1 MPGLVSARR
10 KVFCCSLNGFNFAF
24 EDLDDDQVSCL
35 AATLQPGKALVAAGY
50 VLYSCSTELV
60 FTLGR
65 GVVGFTLDS
74 SIGEYVLT
82 RPNITIPTRGK
93 IYSCNEANIENWDE
107 PMQKYI
113 RDRASDWK
121 VPEILRKFLDGGL
134 ASTEL
139 RSSMADVADVFRVY
153 APTGRGVGANTVL
166 VSQMDVRGFMKS
178 MREACFL
185 DEHFSKVDADLAF
198 FRAARSRRLGQ
209 EDYMGILK
217 AIARR
222 REVSEEEVFQRAADT
237 AGVVARERR
246 QEKLSPLPFAAR
258 QRSAER
264 LHRER
269 PEPAERAVRPGARS
283 ASPSSGRG
291 PERFFYDKSTYTGTH
306 RHGGPTG
313 RGNGLPKEGFKDLS
327 EVPLREVSKERPERR
342 ALDRWKPRPGR
353 FGAASGATGGAS
365 ALSAAVPD
373 KARCVEAE
381 APAAPLPMLLGRE
394 RSHKELKA
402 KEGPSAS
409 RKVLEATALIGT
421 RFIPVMPPVSLDL
434 SAARQGAMSLA
445 AEGINPRGW
454 EPLDKMS
461 KNEFFEAHAASRIGA
476 VPLTR
481 KRPLRSASLALPKS
495 GGKVS
500 VARSAQGILKGT
512 LASTRDAASLGD
524 ACAEKPRT
532 DAKWNSD
539 AHPDIQTGQ
548 GETKEKYSLRYIGS
562 MVGDVHRTLL
572 YGGLFAY
579 PADTKNKD
587 GKLRLLYEAAPMSF
601 LLEQAGGLATTG
613 HNRVMDIPPTSVHQ
627 RVPIVLGSKE
637 DVEECRKY
645 YDESDD
651 PKLKERCANR
661 LKGLVTS

>member
-1 MPGLVSARR
+1 MLRDQKKLDVITNDVLKKALRYTGKLGTMASEEEDMPVNAQIETTAAGTVLSDTGKYAARAVNERSLSLVP
-10 KVFCCSLNGFNFAF
+10 GFDPLDGSSNVDAGIAVGTIFGIFKESEETSKACDLPANLK
-24 EDLDDDQVSCL
+24 DLDDDQVSCL

-113 RDRASDWK
+113 R
-121 VPEILRKFLDGGL
+121 
-134 ASTEL
+134 
-139 RSSMADVADVFRVY
+139 
-153 APTGRGVGANTVL
+153 
-166 VSQMDVRGFMKS
+166 
-178 MREACFL
+178 
-185 DEHFSKVDADLAF
+185 
-198 FRAARSRRLGQ
+198 
-209 EDYMGILK
+209 
-217 AIARR
+217 
-222 REVSEEEVFQRAADT
+222 
-237 AGVVARERR
+237 
-246 QEKLSPLPFAAR
+246 
-258 QRSAER
+258 
-264 LHRER
+264 
-269 PEPAERAVRPGARS
+269 
-283 ASPSSGRG
+283 
-291 PERFFYDKSTYTGTH
+291 
-306 RHGGPTG
+306 
-313 RGNGLPKEGFKDLS
+313 
-327 EVPLREVSKERPERR
+327 
-342 ALDRWKPRPGR
+342 
-353 FGAASGATGGAS
+353 
-365 ALSAAVPD
+365 
-373 KARCVEAE
+373 
-381 APAAPLPMLLGRE
+381 
-394 RSHKELKA
+394 
-402 KEGPSAS
+402 
-409 RKVLEATALIGT
+409 
-421 RFIPVMPPVSLDL
+421 
-434 SAARQGAMSLA
+434 
-445 AEGINPRGW
+445 
-454 EPLDKMS
+454 
-461 KNEFFEAHAASRIGA
+461 
-476 VPLTR
+476 
-481 KRPLRSASLALPKS
+481 
-495 GGKVS
+495 
-500 VARSAQGILKGT
+500 
-512 LASTRDAASLGD
+512 
-524 ACAEKPRT
+524 
-532 DAKWNSD
+532 
-539 AHPDIQTGQ
+539 DIQTGQ